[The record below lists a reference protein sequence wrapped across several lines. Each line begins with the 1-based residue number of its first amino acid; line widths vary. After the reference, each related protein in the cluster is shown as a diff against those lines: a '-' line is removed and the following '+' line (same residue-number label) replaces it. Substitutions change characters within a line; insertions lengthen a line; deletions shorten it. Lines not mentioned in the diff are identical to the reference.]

1 MSTDHNS
8 SKRLRT
14 LFSDIERLAV
24 QPLPDGALM
33 RQELDALGARVLELE
48 QQLRADQKN
57 SALARKKVAPAQKH
71 RPQPRSEALILY
83 EKEQVGFAYSGNRLE
98 SLEVSTFSGINVA
111 NAIHTPLL
119 QTGQSIGSM
128 FVEAQPDRPWTDEET
143 SLAESV
149 AERASLQIQN
159 LQLLASAERARAEAQ
174 AATRRFTREGW
185 EGYLDG
191 IQQNERVGYAYDQN
205 AVQPYQEKLPARG
218 FNQPLTVTGEQ
229 VGTLFCEID
238 PARPLSESDRAMI
251 GSIGQQLT
259 QQIENLRLISDAARA
274 RTEAEAATRLLTR
287 QAWQDFAE
295 EKESADLSYVYDTN
309 QVLPVAPELIVEQ
322 PTFSQP
328 LTVRGEVI
336 GRLATLGGS
345 EITPQDASLVATIA
359 AQVSLHIET
368 LRLTEELQKRA
379 KELEKL
385 DRLKS
390 SFLANMSHELR
401 TPLNSILGFSDVIL
415 EGLDGPLT
423 ENMDNDLR
431 LIQKNGQH
439 LLHLIN
445 DVLDMAKIESGK
457 MNLNLEKFYL
467 NEIFV
472 DVFNITSSL
481 AGEKSL
487 SVQVEQDSDL
497 EIELLAD
504 RIRLRQVMINLVNN
518 AIKFTEKGGKISVL
532 ALRQGDHALIKVRDN
547 GIGIPPAHL
556 ESIFQEFTQVDT
568 STTRKVGGTG
578 LGLPIS
584 RKLIEMHGGRIWAE
598 SSGIPGEG
606 SILFVELPLE
616 AQILE
621 SAS

>member
-1 MSTDHNS
+1 
-8 SKRLRT
+8 
-14 LFSDIERLAV
+14 
-24 QPLPDGALM
+24 M
-33 RQELDALGARVLELE
+33 RQELDALGARVRELE
-48 QQLRADQKN
+48 QQFQQGKMRTTCAKRKPCPV
-57 SALARKKVAPAQKH
+57 ARKKPAPEKLQEQVS
-71 RPQPRSEALILY
+71 RPARPILY
-83 EKEQVGFAYSGNRLE
+83 EKEQLGFAYSGNRLE
-98 SLEVSTFSGINVA
+98 SLHVTTFSGLDVS
-111 NAIHTPLL
+111 NAIRLPLVE
-119 QTGQSIGSM
+119 TGQPIGSVV
-128 FVEAQPDRPWTDEET
+128 VEPQPERAWSPEDA
-143 SLAESV
+143 SLADAVAQRVSQQIQSLHLLAA
-149 AERASLQIQN
+149 AERS
-159 LQLLASAERARAEAQ
+159 RVEAQ
-174 AATRRFTREGW
+174 AAIRRFTREGW
-185 EGYLDG
+185 DAYLDG
-191 IQQNERVGYAYDQN
+191 IHQNELVGYAYDQS
-205 AVQPYQEKLPARG
+205 AVESYEEELPDQG

-229 VGTLFCEID
+229 VGSLFCEID
-238 PARPLSESDRAMI
+238 PTKPLSEGDKAMI

-274 RTEAEAATRLLTR
+274 RAEAEAATRLLTR

-295 EKESADLSYVYDTN
+295 DKEDANLTFVYDSK
-309 QVLPVAPELIVEQ
+309 QVIPVDPESIVEQ
-322 PTFSQP
+322 PGFTQP

-336 GRLATLGGS
+336 GQLATLDDK
-345 EITPQDASLVATIA
+345 EITPEDANLVATIA
-359 AQVSLHIET
+359 TQVSLHIET

-401 TPLNSILGFSDVIL
+401 TPLNSILGFADVII

-423 ENMDNDLR
+423 DNMDNDLR

-457 MNLNLEKFYL
+457 MNLNLEKFFL
-467 NEIFV
+467 NEIFE

-481 AGEKSL
+481 ASEKML
-487 SVQVEQDSDL
+487 VVQVEPDSET

-518 AIKFTEKGGKISVL
+518 AIKFTDKGGKISVQ
-532 ALRQGDHALIKVRDN
+532 AHRNGDHVLIKVCDN
-547 GIGIPPAHL
+547 GLGIPSTHL

-584 RKLIEMHGGRIWAE
+584 RRLIEMHGGRIWAE
-598 SSGIPGEG
+598 SSGISGEG
-606 SILFVELPLE
+606 STLFVDLPIE
-616 AQILE
+616 AKVIE
-621 SAS
+621 PAA